1 MFLRKSPIL
10 KSIASLPYLIIAV
23 LDMLPTIV
31 FFEVVYL
38 QGSLGQLGN
47 IREIFKMVISIVQG

>member
-1 MFLRKSPIL
+1 MFLRKTPIL
-10 KSIASLPYLIIAV
+10 ISIASLPYLIIAV

-31 FFEVVYL
+31 FFEVIYL
-38 QGSLGQLGN
+38 QGSLGQFSN